1 MRTLRFGCV
10 ELPKM
15 QFGMLQISSD
25 RGVQLNTE
33 NRRYYTKMNV
43 QFLLF
48 VIAILLLLIFW
59 ELSKINSRLKKTLV
73 LPKDIKKDTE
83 HKEP

>member
-1 MRTLRFGCV
+1 V
-10 ELPKM
+10 
-15 QFGMLQISSD
+15 
-25 RGVQLNTE
+25 
-33 NRRYYTKMNV
+33 NV

-48 VIAILLLLIFW
+48 VIVILLISIFW

-73 LPKDIKKDTE
+73 LPQEITKDTE